1 MSDEKEFSSRENS
14 ESNNIDLDQ
23 EAKNIEPDFSENVNT
38 SENTLENNESEDIES
53 KASLEPVPDED
64 ISSEQNSEQDLDKEE
79 NVPIESNTQSDDDI
93 PEEIKSSK
101 EKLIEFTYNVKSK
114 IISIKYP
121 NCIMRLVGV
130 YLFVVSYFMV
140 YHRAFVEDHSYKAI
154 SNWQDYRNAVSLPV
168 ILMITIAGFVIITL
182 LKSAFLQNTRTD
194 SYFCIGG
201 LVAFSLISLW
211 RCDNFY
217 YAVIFILITALIG
230 YFAYKYDRNHSKVR
244 LHGAAAAI
252 FIVLCVLISGGFIA
266 LFTLYRYKSYGTS
279 CFDAGIFTQ
288 MYHSMINDLSFIT
301 TCERNK
307 FLSHFAVHCSPI
319 YYLLLP
325 FYYFFPS
332 TQTLLI
338 SQAVLVTIGVIPLV
352 LICKKNNFTNS
363 VTVFFS
369 ITYLF
374 CAELIGPCFYDYHEN
389 SFLPP
394 LLMWLFYAIESKKKI
409 LLYIF
414 TVLVMLVKED
424 APIYIVCIGVYLL
437 FNKEK
442 QGIRKH
448 GAIISGLAAAYFVVV
463 TKLMAKYGEGVM
475 TSRTYGNFMIDYD
488 AGFGEVIKT
497 VIMNPA
503 YFLSQLIT
511 EENLIFFL
519 TVMIP
524 LGMMP
529 FFTKKFSRLMLVIPF
544 ILMNLASGYAYAR
557 EIGFQY
563 VFGTS
568 TCLIYAT
575 IINAADLRTK
585 KRQVIAAY
593 TAMASLYMSTAL
605 LSGKVYFYELYSN
618 NQEKYQKQD
627 ELLESIPED
636 ASVACDAFYI
646 PQAANREEIY
656 LLDDASAPIIP
667 ATDFVV
673 IRLDVN
679 YEFTESKVEQLLNDG
694 YTYYDGDESI
704 MAIYVSPD
712 YEFKN

>member
-1 MSDEKEFSSRENS
+1 MSDEKEFLSGEGKEADNINS
-14 ESNNIDLDQ
+14 DS
-23 EAKNIEPDFSENVNT
+23 EAK
-38 SENTLENNESEDIES
+38 NNESES
-53 KASLEPVPDED
+53 SLEPAADTNENV
-64 ISSEQNSEQDLDKEE
+64 SNEQDTED
-79 NVPIESNTQSDDDI
+79 NTSIESDTDENNVSESDDNI
-93 PEEIKSSK
+93 SEKTKSSK
-101 EKLIEFTYNVKSK
+101 EKLAEFAHNVKRK
-114 IISIKYP
+114 IINIKYP
-121 NCIMRLVGV
+121 NCIMRLAGV

-140 YHRAFVEDHSYKAI
+140 YHYTFTEEHSYKAI
-154 SNWQDYRNAVSLPV
+154 PNWQDFRNVISLPV
-168 ILMITIAGFVIITL
+168 ILMITIAGFIIITL
-182 LKSAFLQNTRTD
+182 LKSSFLKNTRTD

-201 LVAFSLISLW
+201 LVIFSLISLW

-217 YAVIFILITALIG
+217 YATIFILATALFG
-230 YFAYKYDRNHSKVR
+230 YFAYKYDKDHSKVR

-252 FIVLCVLISGGFIA
+252 FIVLCMLLSGGFIA
-266 LFTLYRYKSYGTS
+266 LFTIYRYKSYGTS

-288 MYHSMINDLSFIT
+288 MYHSMINDLSLVT

-338 SQAVLVTIGVIPLV
+338 SQAVLVAIGVIPLA
-352 LICKKNNFTNS
+352 LICKKNNFKNS
-363 VTVFFS
+363 VIVFFS
-369 ITYLF
+369 MTYLF

-409 LLYIF
+409 LLYVF

-424 APIYIVCIGVYLL
+424 APIYIVCIGMYLL
-437 FNKEK
+437 FCKDK
-442 QGIRKH
+442 QGMRKH
-448 GAIISGLAAAYFVVV
+448 GAIIAVLGAAYFVIV
-463 TKLMAKYGEGVM
+463 TTLMGKYGEGVM

-529 FFTKKFSRLMLVIPF
+529 FFTKKFSRLMLVVPF
-544 ILMNLASGYAYAR
+544 VLMNLASGYAYAR
-557 EIGFQY
+557 EIGYQY

-575 IINAADLRTK
+575 IINAADLRPK

-636 ASVACDAFYI
+636 ASVACDTFYI
-646 PQAANREEIY
+646 PQAANRKEIY
-656 LLDDASAPIIP
+656 LLDDASAPTIP
-667 ATDFVV
+667 DTDFVV
-673 IRLDVN
+673 IRLDIN
-679 YEFTESKVEQLLNDG
+679 YEFRENKVNQLLNNG

-704 MAIYVSPD
+704 MAIYVSPE
-712 YEFKN
+712 YEFKD

>member
-1 MSDEKEFSSRENS
+1 MSNEKEFPSIENQ
-14 ESNNIDLDQ
+14 ESD
-23 EAKNIEPDFSENVNT
+23 NIEPDFSEDVNA
-38 SENTLENNESEDIES
+38 SENVLENNENTSEDIES
-53 KASLEPVPDED
+53 KAALESASDEN
-64 ISSEQNSEQDLDKEE
+64 ISSEQNSEQDKEE
-79 NVPIESNTQSDDDI
+79 NASIESSTQSDDDI

-101 EKLIEFTYNVKSK
+101 EKLSEFAHNVKNK
-114 IISIKYP
+114 IINIKYP
-121 NCIMRLVGV
+121 NCIMRLAGV

-140 YHRAFVEDHSYKAI
+140 YHRSFVEDHSYKAI
-154 SNWQDYRNAVSLPV
+154 YNWQDYRNAISLPV
-168 ILMITIAGFVIITL
+168 VLIITIAGFIIATL
-182 LKSAFLQNTRTD
+182 LKSAFLKNTRTD

-217 YAVIFILITALIG
+217 YAVVFILITALLG

-244 LHGAAAAI
+244 LHGIAAAI
-252 FIVLCVLISGGFIA
+252 FIIFCVLISGGFIA
-266 LFTLYRYKSYGTS
+266 LFTIYRYKSYGTS

-288 MYHSMINDLSFIT
+288 MYHSMINDLSLVT

-338 SQAVLVTIGVIPLV
+338 SQAVLVAIGVIPLV

-363 VTVFFS
+363 VIVFFS
-369 ITYLF
+369 MTYLF

-409 LLYIF
+409 LLYVF
-414 TVLVMLVKED
+414 TILVMLVKED

-437 FNKEK
+437 FSKDK

-448 GAIISGLAAAYFVVV
+448 GAIMSGLAAAYFVVV
-463 TKLMAKYGEGVM
+463 TTLMGIHGEGVM

-511 EENLIFFL
+511 EDNLVFFL

-529 FFTKKFSRLMLVIPF
+529 FFTKKFSRLMLVVPF

-575 IINAADLRTK
+575 IINTADLRSK
-585 KRQVIAAY
+585 KRQVISAY
-593 TAMASLYMSTAL
+593 TAMASLYMSTAF

-636 ASVACDAFYI
+636 ASLACDTFYI
-646 PQAANREEIY
+646 PQAANRKEVY

-673 IRLDVN
+673 IRLDVE
-679 YEFTESKVEQLLNDG
+679 YEFKESKVAQLLNDG
-694 YTYYDGDESI
+694 YTYYNGDESI